1 MIITHTLNAA
11 GQRRVYLGSRGSLE
25 CWIEPK
31 DDGVAWSFHL
41 EPGSGSNPL
50 PSDHMKAFAVDVLQ
64 KLAAL
69 LAVAAQDLAKVP
81 FEAIAALHV
90 ANPLDFR
97 RMPMPRRAQAEHG
110 YMSTAPNIT
119 RPSADF
125 HTHDFASS
133 RFRRR

>member
-1 MIITHTLNAA
+1 MLVTHTVNAT
-11 GQRRVYLGSRGSLE
+11 GQRRLYLGSRGSLE

-31 DDGVAWSFHL
+31 DDGVAWSFHV

-50 PSDHMKAFAVDVLQ
+50 PPEQLRAFAVDILM
-64 KLAAL
+64 KLANML
-69 LAVAAQDLAKVP
+69 TVAAQDLAKVP

-97 RMPMPRRAQAEHG
+97 RVPMPRRAQAENG
-110 YMSTAPNIT
+110 YMHTAPNIT

-125 HTHDFASS
+125 RTEDFV
-133 RFRRR
+133 RTNFRRR